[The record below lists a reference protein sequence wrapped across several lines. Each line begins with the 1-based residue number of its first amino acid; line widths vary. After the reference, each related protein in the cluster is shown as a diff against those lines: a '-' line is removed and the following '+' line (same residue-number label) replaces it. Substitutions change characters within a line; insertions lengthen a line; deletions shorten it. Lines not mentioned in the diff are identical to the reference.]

1 MRRRAFVTATVT
13 AAGTLVAG
21 CAGGDTGDGDG
32 GSDGGGGGGGG
43 AGYGGGGGGGAT
55 TRTETTTDGDGGTSS
70 GDGSVAQE
78 EYPDYDWDELEGA
91 EPTETT
97 SVTLRDTAFHPLVA
111 EVSAGAEVTFTNEDS
126 HQHSVTVPAMD
137 VDQGLPGGS
146 STTLSFDG
154 TGTFDYLCT
163 FHPPGMVGR
172 VVVE

>member
-21 CAGGDTGDGDG
+21 CTGGDTGDGDG
-32 GSDGGGGGGGG
+32 GSGGGGGGGYG
-43 AGYGGGGGGGAT
+43 GGGGGGGAT
-55 TRTETTTDGDGGTSS
+55 TAETTTGGGNGASS

-78 EYPDYDWDELEGA
+78 AYPDYDWDELEGA
-91 EPTETT
+91 EPTETP

-126 HQHSVTVPAMD
+126 HQHSVTVPSMD
-137 VDQGLPGGS
+137 VEEGLPGGS
-146 STTLSFDG
+146 STTLAFDE